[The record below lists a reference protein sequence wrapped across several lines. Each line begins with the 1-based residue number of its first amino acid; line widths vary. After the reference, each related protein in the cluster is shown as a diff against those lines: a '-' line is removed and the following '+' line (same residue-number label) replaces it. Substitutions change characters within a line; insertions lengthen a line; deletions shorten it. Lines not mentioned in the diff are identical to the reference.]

1 MVEEYFD
8 VYLIGYG
15 NDNKNSVFVVML
27 PERLNEYYINYDAN
41 NKLKVPHITVSLSEG
56 ASANDSKD
64 LDFKAS
70 DEPIK
75 VRGRFGHFIKDNGK
89 EYISFEPYYD
99 YVKKL

>member
-1 MVEEYFD
+1 M
-8 VYLIGYG
+8 IT
-15 NDNKNSVFVVML
+15 L
-27 PERLNEYYINYDAN
+27 PEELKEYYINYDTDN
-41 NKLKVPHITVSLSEG
+41 RLKVPHITVSLSEG